1 MTVHFNAVTERFSP
15 HDTVFPI
22 ASSKELRD
30 TTLSAACSLHTASG
44 STSSSTSSLRR
55 RRLMEIAEDAEEDQ
69 RAKRQSTVPEER
81 PPTAK
86 TPSVSGGPPSLQ
98 PSSPPPELPTV
109 LPPSTSY
116 QSMVTDSETVSS
128 ASRDHRP
135 SEIRSRSPTRSIA
148 EPRKSSQST
157 RPDFRS
163 YASYGSNG
171 KPKIKLG
178 PRPSLDVGGRPHTS
192 SASSFYRPVSTLPA
206 GLKLFSRGSRKGKER
221 PQSQYPP
228 EPPSMT
234 LSPPPMPDGMLSP
247 VSPGP
252 VRPHTSGGRPSTSS
266 NATSKP
272 LISPSILA
280 PKAPSITPEKARLMK
295 AMELRKKKN
304 AAPPASPGLPS
315 PGERLAGPTT
325 PSQNRS
331 SEAPIPDT
339 LAMLDDMSKGDD
351 SGIAFDASSTLKTD
365 ESDATRS
372 DSYPVSPVG
381 PSEQAEST
389 RASSIS
395 ESTDETIQEPNNLK
409 QTTIDENTSE
419 AKAPIP
425 EISQEP
431 EKVPMNAQ
439 EGTDRTPSEAA
450 SSEELHILPGAHD
463 AARSQSEVTGSEAGV
478 VKAIKEPDVQPTS
491 SSLPD
496 LQSSTSAVQSVLTER
511 KTESEPL
518 AQQVIDVVS
527 SKTLEAEP
535 LMSIVQADAPEP
547 KMDTEP
553 EVTVQPASPESQ
565 LKEWKIP
572 RSKFSVQ
579 DLKAS
584 TTAPEIPKEPV
595 PTITHATMAP
605 KSPVKSTFSTDQS
618 FTEEDD
624 ENGNVSKRKRRR
636 GLVEPIRTDIDFSNR
651 SGANSEANFSSD
663 DELMDELQSAVFQ
676 EAKPISVSKSPI
688 SPVFPSPKKQSGQ
701 PSRFSRAFSSPFRK
715 ESSDPKLLETPT
727 PMQPIQKP
735 TRSVSAAAA
744 YLDKIN
750 QQSAQPLAKKV
761 NLGSGISQR
770 IKALEKLGAGAS
782 TPPSTT
788 GPTPGTSTAF
798 FSVKKGSVRGP
809 SRSPSI
815 AERASSL
822 TRGDASPAISR
833 ESSPETLKFRDRSGS
848 VQSRVDAFKS
858 APLPTS
864 QLPNRSR
871 PESISV
877 TARIIRDPA
886 QPFPAKSEAGK
897 NPEDYAPLD
906 LKQSPLVIDHQK
918 AVEAPKETIQE
929 RRLSKE
935 RRLSTASRTT
945 TTTTKERRS
954 SITIVKDFISDTR
967 TSISERRRS
976 INLDRDIS
984 SPLLKSP
991 MKSPSRPPSVHQSPR
1006 MSLSS
1011 RLSVSNKDLTSGLSP
1026 PPTAN
1031 SSASLGDDKGEK
1043 KAGRASRMLR
1053 RMSSSLSS
1061 SRKNIAHA
1069 VSPTVRE
1076 DPEPSNE
1083 SAVSSA
1089 SLTPTPTSVN
1099 IGDVNVQ
1106 FPDTLLWKRRSML
1119 LDSQGNLIM
1128 SPALTASGNPKDKT
1142 NQGATKRFHLSEFR
1156 TPAIPDVEMQELPN
1170 SVVLDFIDGGQLQ
1183 IACEDR
1189 AGQGHVLKGIFSLYA
1204 VFTLLHANMFLV
1216 LQDAHR
1222 SWAAFA

>member
-1 MTVHFNAVTERFSP
+1 MSLNGLDDLKIKEAHDTAAAEPGGWFLLNYVSRDQVELLGRGNGGIVEIRNTIAQYEEPAAPLFGFLRYRRRNVVIKYVPEECSRLVQARVTVHFNAVTERFSP

-55 RRLMEIAEDAEEDQ
+55 RRLMEIVEDAEEDQ
-69 RAKRQSTVPEER
+69 RAKRQSTVQEER
-81 PPTAK
+81 PLTAK
-86 TPSVSGGPPSLQ
+86 TPSVSGGTPSLP
-98 PSSPPPELPTV
+98 PSSPPPELPTG

-116 QSMVTDSETVSS
+116 QSMAADAETVSS
-128 ASRDHRP
+128 TSRDLQP
-135 SEIRSRSPTRSIA
+135 SEIRSRSPTRSVA

-157 RPDFRS
+157 RPDFHS

-206 GLKLFSRGSRKGKER
+206 GLKLFSKGSRKGKER
-221 PQSQYPP
+221 PQSQYPS

-234 LSPPPMPDGMLSP
+234 LSPPPMPEGMLSP
-247 VSPGP
+247 VSPGL

-266 NATSKP
+266 NTGSKP
-272 LISPSILA
+272 LMSPNILA
-280 PKAPSITPEKARLMK
+280 PKTPALTPEKARLMK

-304 AAPPASPGLPS
+304 AAPPASPGLPPS
-315 PGERLAGPTT
+315 DESLVNPTT
-325 PSQNRS
+325 PSKS
-331 SEAPIPDT
+331 SVSEPPKETPHT
-339 LAMLDDMSKGDD
+339 LAMLDEMSKGDD

-409 QTTIDENTSE
+409 QTTLRKNTSE
-419 AKAPIP
+419 DKSPTL
-425 EISQEP
+425 EISQVP
-431 EKVPMNAQ
+431 EQVTMSAI
-439 EGTDRTPSEAA
+439 EDTDMAA
-450 SSEELHILPGAHD
+450 SRPASTEEPQVQLEAHEVGEGHL
-463 AARSQSEVTGSEAGV
+463 EVTGTGAEA
-478 VKAIKEPDVQPTS
+478 
-491 SSLPD
+491 
-496 LQSSTSAVQSVLTER
+496 
-511 KTESEPL
+511 
-518 AQQVIDVVS
+518 
-527 SKTLEAEP
+527 LEA
-535 LMSIVQADAPEP
+535 P
-547 KMDTEP
+547 KVPQEP
-553 EVTVQPASPESQ
+553 E
-565 LKEWKIP
+565 
-572 RSKFSVQ
+572 SV
-579 DLKAS
+579 S
-584 TTAPEIPKEPV
+584 TTQQ
-595 PTITHATMAP
+595 
-605 KSPVKSTFSTDQS
+605 SPVKSTFSADRS
-618 FTEEDD
+618 FTEGDD
-624 ENGNVSKRKRRR
+624 ENGNVAKRKRRR
-636 GLVEPIRTDIDFSNR
+636 GLVEPIRTDIDPADR

-715 ESSDPKLLETPT
+715 EGSDPKLLETPT
-727 PMQPIQKP
+727 PMQPTQKP
-735 TRSVSAAAA
+735 KTRSVSAAA
-744 YLDKIN
+744 YLDKVN
-750 QQSAQPLAKKV
+750 QQSAQPLAKKA

-788 GPTPGTSTAF
+788 GPTPGASTAF
-798 FSVKKGSVRGP
+798 FSVRKSSGRGP

-815 AERASSL
+815 AERANSL
-822 TRGDASPAISR
+822 TQGDASPSISR
-833 ESSPETLKFRDRSGS
+833 ESSPETLKLRDRSGS
-848 VQSRVDAFKS
+848 IQSRVEAFKS
-858 APLPTS
+858 SPIPTA

-877 TARIIRDPA
+877 TARIVRDPT

-897 NPEDYAPLD
+897 NPEDYTPLD

-935 RRLSTASRTT
+935 RRLSTASRTTTT

-1011 RLSVSNKDLTSGLSP
+1011 RLSISSKDLTNGNTLSP
-1026 PPTAN
+1026 PRTAG
-1031 SSASLGDDKGEK
+1031 SSSSLGDEKGEK

-1076 DPEPSNE
+1076 DPEPINE
-1083 SAVSSA
+1083 SATSSA

-1142 NQGATKRFHLSEFR
+1142 NTGATKRFHLTEFR

-1170 SVVLDFIDGGQLQ
+1170 SVVLDFVEGGQLQ

-1189 AGQGHVLKGIFSLYA
+1189 AGQGHVLNGMIFHSL
-1204 VFTLLHANMFLV
+1204 FFP
-1216 LQDAHR
+1216 
-1222 SWAAFA
+1222 FPC